1 MGRGW
6 KLFEALKDVVSP
18 EDILE
23 EMARNMSDQELL
35 DAIKEVANNFDVE
48 LNVTAIHY
56 NKYNFHKVKLLE
68 HFNDC
73 SKCID
78 YDTCILAKKGYI
90 CNRFDLR

>member
-35 DAIKEVANNFDVE
+35 DTVKEVTKNLDVE
-48 LNVTAIHY
+48 LEV
-56 NKYNFHKVKLLE
+56 
-68 HFNDC
+68 
-73 SKCID
+73 
-78 YDTCILAKKGYI
+78 
-90 CNRFDLR
+90 